1 MGEVLLKINDVSQ
14 VKNQNGVDMFA
25 VSTDNTPAAGPR
37 GASDGSLSDGSLS
50 DGSLPDGSLP
60 NGSLSDGSL
69 PNGTNRTLVVQHPDY
84 AWRCHDD
91 STKGYGFST

>member
-37 GASDGSLSDGSLS
+37 GASDGSLSDGSL
-50 DGSLPDGSLP
+50 
-60 NGSLSDGSL
+60 